1 MGDHENVVGG
11 WGIEAERR
19 GEEPLWGSGIS
30 VTKIRS
36 RGRRRKEPN
45 YVTWVVCSWAT
56 RDPHPRPSVP
66 SGFSV
71 LTLLL
76 QGSSSQL
83 LQPASAPIPNLGS
96 ISGQPCLGLPDK
108 RPLFLRLRKR
118 SWWVVGE
125 GLGFLRWEGR
135 GSTISSTLQTQ
146 SPLQLP

>member
-1 MGDHENVVGG
+1 MGDRSRK
-11 WGIEAERR
+11 ERGR
-19 GEEPLWGSGIS
+19 ALVGSGIS

-83 LQPASAPIPNLGS
+83 LQPASAPILNLGS
-96 ISGQPCLGLPDK
+96 ISGQPRLGLPDK
-108 RPLFLRLRKR
+108 CPLFLRLRKR

-125 GLGFLRWEGR
+125 GIGFLRREGR
-135 GSTISSTLQTQ
+135 GSTISSTLQTR

>member
-56 RDPHPRPSVP
+56 RDPHHDP
-66 SGFSV
+66 
-71 LTLLL
+71 TT
-76 QGSSSQL
+76 
-83 LQPASAPIPNLGS
+83 A
-96 ISGQPCLGLPDK
+96 GLPTV
-108 RPLFLRLRKR
+108 LSSLRLHTD
-118 SWWVVGE
+118 
-125 GLGFLRWEGR
+125 LHL
-135 GSTISSTLQTQ
+135 
-146 SPLQLP
+146 